1 MVDFGCEHIGFQSSF
16 IYIAIILR
24 TELDYSS
31 AEANLLIDYNY
42 SMPSRTISQSSPRP
56 LFPVQWTSVPSA
68 SHGHPQ
74 VLTSGSLA
82 VAITSSRNKALRHRL
97 IMMLVVIVM
106 MFPSTAHVPVMIMP
120 ALVPPP
126 LLRST
131 LERRKNRTD
140 FIH

>member
-1 MVDFGCEHIGFQSSF
+1 MMNSPAEIDLLSF
-16 IYIAIILR
+16 LILQLA
-24 TELDYSS
+24 THGSLMSQ
-31 AEANLLIDYNY
+31 
-42 SMPSRTISQSSPRP
+42 SQSSPRP